1 MLPIIHYEMDPNSA
15 PQESMPIH
23 ALTGLYRWWVGRQR
37 LLEEIARADRFDQ
50 SFAVVV
56 LEPADLVEEQTPEI
70 YGLAG
75 RALRRAIRIY
85 DFAAQYDDA
94 RFVALLPG
102 ADREGARAACKRLLA
117 ELRSASMPQVRWR
130 GALATYPED
139 GTTPNELLDRALI
152 TLRRGRL
159 ESATKL
165 PVA

>member
-1 MLPIIHYEMDPNSA
+1 MDNNSA
-15 PQESMPIH
+15 PQASMPVH
-23 ALTGLYRWWVGRQR
+23 EVTGLYQWWVGRQR

-56 LEPADLVEEQTPEI
+56 LEPADLTEEQSPEI

-75 RALRRAIRIY
+75 RALRRALRIY

-102 ADREGARAACKRLLA
+102 ADREGARAASKRLLA
-117 ELRSASMPQVRWR
+117 ELRSASMPSVRWR
-130 GALATYPED
+130 GALVTYPED
-139 GTTPNELLDRALI
+139 GSSPNELLDRALI

-159 ESATKL
+159 ESATNS
-165 PVA
+165 PAA

>member
-1 MLPIIHYEMDPNSA
+1 MDTNSA

-159 ESATKL
+159 KSATKL

>member
-1 MLPIIHYEMDPNSA
+1 MDTNSA
-15 PQESMPIH
+15 PQASMPVH
-23 ALTGLYRWWVGRQR
+23 PVTGLYLWWVGRQR

-56 LEPADLVEEQTPEI
+56 LEPADLVEEQPPEI

-75 RALRRAIRIY
+75 RALRRALRIY

-94 RFVALLPG
+94 RFVAMLPG
-102 ADREGARAACKRLLA
+102 ADREGARAAGKRLLA

-130 GALATYPED
+130 GALVTYPED
-139 GTTPNELLDRALI
+139 GSSPNELLDRALI

-159 ESATKL
+159 ESATKS
-165 PVA
+165 PAA

>member
-1 MLPIIHYEMDPNSA
+1 MDNNSA
-15 PQESMPIH
+15 PQASMPVH
-23 ALTGLYRWWVGRQR
+23 AVTGLYRWWVGRQR

-56 LEPADLVEEQTPEI
+56 LEPADLAEERPSEI

-75 RALRRAIRIY
+75 RALRRALRIY

-102 ADREGARAACKRLLA
+102 TDREGARAAGRRLLA

-130 GALATYPED
+130 GALVTYPED
-139 GTTPNELLDRALI
+139 GATPNELLDRALV

-159 ESATKL
+159 ENATES
-165 PVA
+165 PAA